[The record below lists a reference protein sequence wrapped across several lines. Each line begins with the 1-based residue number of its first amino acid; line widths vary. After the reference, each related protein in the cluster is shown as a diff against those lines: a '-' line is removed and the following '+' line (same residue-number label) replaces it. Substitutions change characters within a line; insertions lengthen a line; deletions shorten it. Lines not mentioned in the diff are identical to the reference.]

1 MKSAPALAVGSLL
14 AVFLLYLATV
24 RIVDDLSPQ
33 GCRMSWMSPSYIL
46 QADFNS
52 SWTALAH
59 RYSLWLYR
67 EVGWQSNQ
75 VGQGVPVLF
84 IPGNAGSSH
93 QVRSIASSA
102 ARQFQGSPG
111 SISPEFKTRTLK
123 PLDFFA
129 VEFNED
135 LSAFHG
141 PTVEAETAYTS
152 QAIAYILHLYPPGTQ
167 IIVLGHSM
175 GGIVATSLLPSPDI
189 SAVMTMS
196 TPHTLPPARFDARID
211 AIYDRNR
218 RVLEGDPTPIVSLC
232 GGATDMMI
240 PSESCVLPA
249 VGAGGPY
256 RRTVFS
262 SALEGAWTG
271 VGHREMVWC
280 HQVRWR
286 VARAALELGGAS
298 TPAGRVAV
306 LDQWLRDGHTLPAE
320 LPLQEDLAL
329 AEGNHDI
336 LPTGAP
342 LVLTQPRGSKT
353 YLLPIPADI
362 NHRRFVL
369 YVSQGSVL
377 QVSPQKP
384 LPLRASV
391 YRCSSSSDGTPSSC
405 TSLPP
410 TTLKLIPNP
419 ILGKPFPVPSEGTD
433 ESEGVVLY
441 EAEVDTPEAEIDY
454 TGDSPQW
461 IAVNVED
468 ADGRGW
474 VVGGWEASA
483 TAKNGVSTLGLV
495 FGGEELPLREP
506 DASKSTVELPN
517 LLSHALFVYRVTPL
531 ASPSGSSCKDSLLP
545 PLLSHTS
552 HPSETHYFPLRPGQ
566 DRSVLLHTHLP
577 APYIHDPRPQPGIAF
592 SIYSSGSAGC
602 QHDLAGIRI
611 SIDWPTTVGRWTTRY
626 FTTLATWC
634 VAIVVLTIFVAWSE
648 VERTGVPVA
657 SVSSSLEHF
666 IGVHMRKLVLACF
679 VISFAP
685 LPESFYL
692 GTRGEPLFAPI
703 STLLIALAGGLVYV
717 SWWLLVAL
725 MWPIGKIARVLSR
738 PTSRPEKQRIGRY
751 TALSMGLVFILITFF
766 VPWQVAYLGCWL
778 IHLYTCATSRPPP
791 ARATSPALETI
802 ALASRDEDVDAIAEH
817 RQQKEDI
824 NRHNHSMHILLLMTW
839 LLPLSA
845 PVLVVWV
852 RTLAT
857 AGLTTPFDGD
867 HFFGNVAPFLV
878 LVDFASWTR
887 GPLLPPHRLEEKL
900 SARWAWVI
908 LAGIALFVGPRRAYT
923 VFNAANTIV
932 GLLVV
937 LRIGRRYLRS
947 E

>member
-1 MKSAPALAVGSLL
+1 MKSAPALAVSSLL

-46 QADFNS
+46 QADFSS
-52 SWTALAH
+52 SWTPLAH

-102 ARQFQGSPG
+102 ARQFHGSPG
-111 SISPEFKTRTLK
+111 SISPEFKTRSLK

-175 GGIVATSLLPSPDI
+175 GGIVATSLLPSADI
-189 SAVMTMS
+189 SAVITLS

-218 RVLEGDPTPIVSLC
+218 RVLEGDLTPIVSLC

-240 PSESCVLPA
+240 PSESCVLPG
-249 VGAGGPY
+249 VGAGGSY

-286 VARAALELGGAS
+286 VALAALELGGAS

-306 LDQWLRDGHTLPAE
+306 LDKWLRDGHTLPAE
-320 LPLQEDLAL
+320 LPTQRDLAL
-329 AEGNHDI
+329 NEGEYDT
-336 LPTGAP
+336 LPVGAP

-353 YLLPIPADI
+353 YLLPIPADS

-377 QVSPQKP
+377 QVSPQRP
-384 LPLRASV
+384 LPLQASV
-391 YRCSSSSDGTPSSC
+391 YKCSAGLDGTPSSC

-410 TTLKLIPNP
+410 TMLKLIPNP
-419 ILGKPFPVPSEGTD
+419 IPGKPFPVPSEGTD

-441 EAEVDTPEAEIDY
+441 EAEVDYDDAEKDY
-454 TGDSPQW
+454 AEGASQW
-461 IAVNVED
+461 IAVNVEN
-468 ADGRGW
+468 ADGQGW
-474 VVGGWEASA
+474 VIGGWEASA
-483 TAKNGVSTLGLV
+483 PVTHGVSTLGLAL
-495 FGGEELPLREP
+495 GGVNVPLREP
-506 DASKSTVELPN
+506 EALKSTVELPN
-517 LLSHALFVYRVTPL
+517 LLSHALVVYRVTPL
-531 ASPSGSSCKDSLLP
+531 ASTSGSSCKDSLLQ

-552 HPSETHYFPLRPGQ
+552 HPCETHYFPLRPEQ
-566 DRSVLLHTHLP
+566 DRNVLLHTHLP
-577 APYIHDPRPQPGIAF
+577 APYIHDPRPQPGITF
-592 SIYSSGSAGC
+592 SIYSSGSTGC
-602 QHDLAGIRI
+602 QHELAGIRI

-634 VAIVVLTIFVAWSE
+634 VAIVALTIFVAWSE
-648 VERTGVPVA
+648 AERTGVPVA
-657 SVSSSLEHF
+657 SVPYSLEHF

-679 VISFAP
+679 VMSFAP
-685 LPESFYL
+685 LPESLYL

-703 STLLIALAGGLVYV
+703 SALLIALAGGLVYA

-725 MWPIGKIARVLSR
+725 MWPIGKIAGVLSR

-751 TALSMGLVFILITFF
+751 TVLSMGLVFILITFF

-778 IHLYTCATSRPPP
+778 IHLYTCATSQPLP

-802 ALASRDEDVDAIAEH
+802 ALAPRDEDDHTRAE
-817 RQQKEDI
+817 QQQRKDDF

-887 GPLLPPHRLEEKL
+887 NPLLPPHRLEDKL
-900 SARWAWVI
+900 SARWAWLV
-908 LAGIALFVGPRRAYT
+908 LAGIALFVGPRRAYS
-923 VFNAANTIV
+923 VFNAANVFV

>member
-52 SWTALAH
+52 SWTPLGH

-102 ARQFQGSPG
+102 ARQFHGSPG
-111 SISPEFKTRTLK
+111 SISSEFRTRSLK

-175 GGIVATSLLPSPDI
+175 GGIVATSLLSSPDI
-189 SAVMTMS
+189 SAVITMS

-218 RVLEGDPTPIVSLC
+218 HVLEEDLTPIVSLC

-249 VGAGGPY
+249 VKGGGPY

-298 TPAGRVAV
+298 TPEGKMAV

-320 LPLQEDLAL
+320 LPLPEDLAL
-329 AEGNHDI
+329 AEGEYDT
-336 LPTGAP
+336 LSAGAP
-342 LVLTQPRGSKT
+342 LLLTQPRGSKT
-353 YLLPIPADI
+353 YLLPIPADS

-384 LPLRASV
+384 LPLQASV
-391 YRCSSSSDGTPSSC
+391 YRCSASSDGTPSSC
-405 TSLPP
+405 ISLPP
-410 TTLKLIPNP
+410 TALKLIPNP
-419 ILGKPFPVPSEGTD
+419 IPGKPFPVPSEGTD

-441 EAEVDTPEAEIDY
+441 EAEVNSAEDDINYTEDTAR
-454 TGDSPQW
+454 W
-461 IAVNVED
+461 IAVNVEN

-474 VVGGWEASA
+474 VVGGWEAFMPVTHS
-483 TAKNGVSTLGLV
+483 VSTLGLV
-495 FGGEELPLREP
+495 FGGVELPLRE
-506 DASKSTVELPN
+506 AEALKSTVKLPN
-517 LLSHALFVYRVTPL
+517 ILSHALLVYRVTPL
-531 ASPSGSSCKDSLLP
+531 QSPSGSSCKDPLLQ

-566 DRSVLLHTHLP
+566 NRNVLLHTHLP
-577 APYIHDPRPQPGIAF
+577 APYIHDPRPQPGITF
-592 SIYSSGSAGC
+592 SIHSSGSAGC
-602 QHDLAGIRI
+602 QHDLAGVRI
-611 SIDWPTTVGRWTTRY
+611 SIDWPTAVGRWTTRY
-626 FTTLATWC
+626 FTTLATWS
-634 VAIVVLTIFVAWSE
+634 VAIVALTIFVAWSE
-648 VERTGVPVA
+648 AERTGAPVA
-657 SVSSSLEHF
+657 SVPSSLEHF

-679 VISFAP
+679 VMSFAP
-685 LPESFYL
+685 LPESLYL

-751 TALSMGLVFILITFF
+751 TVLSMGLVFILITFF

-778 IHLYTCATSRPPP
+778 IHLYTCATSQPSP

-802 ALASRDEDVDAIAEH
+802 ALAPRDEDDHTRAE
-817 RQQKEDI
+817 QQQRKDNF

-908 LAGIALFVGPRRAYT
+908 LAGIALFVGPRRAYS